1 MRDINNLIDNLTYS
15 EKYVVEWLIGQ
26 LIKSS
31 GYKIK
36 FNTKESA
43 SSVGICES
51 TVRSAIKKLSIAEVV
66 KYEKEKDLYV
76 VYVTGR
82 TTFHA
87 LVKIMGAR

>member
-1 MRDINNLIDNLTYS
+1 MRNINNLIDNLTYS
-15 EKYVVEWLIGQ
+15 EKYAVEWLLDQ
-26 LIKSS
+26 LIKSR

-43 SSVGICES
+43 GSVGICES

-66 KYEKEKDLYV
+66 KSEKEKDLYV

-87 LVKIMGAR
+87 LVKIMGVR